1 MASTSSISLPSHPFL
16 NRHKH
21 HQPNRMSKTT
31 TTTTTA
37 VHASI
42 RNEDQN
48 YRSGRIVDENLIV
61 LRKRIHEM
69 KMIERNY
76 DPPANWMDGEK
87 NCYAGY
93 DEFICEA
100 MAVLQSGLMNT
111 RPSLALG
118 MAVIVGLSVPASTGL
133 VVFHLVE
140 MVINA
145 VLSGVHHLN
154 Y

>member
-1 MASTSSISLPSHPFL
+1 MASTSSISLPSYPLL
-16 NRHKH
+16 NRHRH
-21 HQPNRMSKTT
+21 HQPKRVSKTT
-31 TTTTTA
+31 TTMV

-76 DPPANWMDGEK
+76 DPPANWMDWEK

-100 MAVLQSGLMNT
+100 MGVLQSGLMNT

-140 MVINA
+140 MMING